1 MSDGPELN
9 VVNVLLA
16 ALPLAAL
23 LASILALKWSAPR
36 AGAAA
41 FLVVAVI
48 ALLFFESDPGL
59 LAIGSAKG
67 LSLSGPR
74 RGRGPPRSSWSR

>member
-59 LAIGSAKG
+59 LAIGSA
-67 LSLSGPR
+67 
-74 RGRGPPRSSWSR
+74 